1 MKRKILIIG
10 SGGREHALALC
21 FIKSP
26 TVDKVYVAP
35 GNPGMIDCA
44 SIIDIQTSDFE
55 KISDFVQHE
64 KIDLVFVGPEAP
76 LSMGIVDFLQSKH
89 INVFGPTKAAAQL
102 ESSKSFA
109 KDIMNKY
116 GIPTAKHKTVSSY
129 TEAIEYLSNH
139 PAPIVIKADGLMAG
153 KGVTVALTQEE
164 AINAIELLYPMHS
177 EIHPMVI
184 EEYLEGEEFSLI
196 AFVYHDRVIPLP
208 IARDHKRAFDQDL
221 GPNTGGMGAY
231 SPVPQITDDQ
241 VKEAMDNVM
250 LPMAKAMVSE
260 NIPFT
265 GILYGGFMATHD
277 GVKTIE
283 FNVRFG
289 DPETEVL
296 LPRLIT
302 PIDQIIDSLIHH
314 QPINLEIDPRYA
326 IAVVLASKG
335 YPTQSPEIKP
345 ILNWDQVSSN
355 IFHMG
360 TSIINGELVNT
371 GGRVLCL
378 TGFGETLDEAR
389 DVVYQEIKK
398 IDAPQCFYRTDIGE
412 IK

>member
-10 SGGREHALALC
+10 SGGREHALAMC
-21 FIKSP
+21 FKKSP

-35 GNPGMIDCA
+35 GNPGILDCA
-44 SIIDIQTSDFE
+44 INIDIQITDFE
-55 KISDFVQHE
+55 KISDFVCNE

-76 LSMGIVDFLQSKH
+76 LSMGIVDYLQSKGL
-89 INVFGPTKAAAQL
+89 NVFGPTKEASQL

-116 GIPTAKHKTVSSY
+116 DIPTAKHKTVFTY
-129 TEAIEYLSNH
+129 VEAMAYLNTH

-153 KGVTVALTQEE
+153 KGVTVALSQEE
-164 AINAIELLYPMHS
+164 AFNAIEQLYPMHT
-177 EIHPMVI
+177 ENHPTVI

-196 AFVYHDRVIPLP
+196 AFVYRDRVIPLP

-241 VKEAMDNVM
+241 VKEAMDKIM
-250 LPMAKAMVSE
+250 IPMAKAMVLE

-265 GILYGGFMATHD
+265 GILYGGFMATQG

-302 PIDQIIDSLIHH
+302 PIDQIIDSLINH
-314 QPINLEIDPRYA
+314 QSINLEIDPRFA
-326 IAVVLASKG
+326 ISVVLASKG
-335 YPTQSPEIKP
+335 YPTHSPEIKP
-345 ILNWDQVSSN
+345 ILNLDQVTSPV
-355 IFHMG
+355 FHMG
-360 TSIINGELVNT
+360 TSLIDGNLVNT
-371 GGRVLCL
+371 GGRVLCF
-378 TGFGETLDEAR
+378 TGFGETLEEAR
-389 DVVYQEIKK
+389 FTVYQEIRK
-398 IDAPQCFYRTDIGE
+398 IHAPQCFFRTDIGL